1 MVIPYISYQQNSYQ
15 QNENL
20 KVARLSDRFLNARPK
35 TTKFCKVDSRLWEIN
50 IERSYLIRVV
60 LFCTN
65 RACTI

>member
-35 TTKFCKVDSRLWEIN
+35 TTKFYKVDALLWKIN
-50 IERSYLIRVV
+50 IELTKMPNMNALFLIS
-60 LFCTN
+60 
-65 RACTI
+65 ACRI

>member
-50 IERSYLIRVV
+50 IESMKS
-60 LFCTN
+60 
-65 RACTI
+65 A

>member
-35 TTKFCKVDSRLWEIN
+35 TTKFYKVDALLWKIN
-50 IERSYLIRVV
+50 IDSY
-60 LFCTN
+60 N
-65 RACTI
+65 S